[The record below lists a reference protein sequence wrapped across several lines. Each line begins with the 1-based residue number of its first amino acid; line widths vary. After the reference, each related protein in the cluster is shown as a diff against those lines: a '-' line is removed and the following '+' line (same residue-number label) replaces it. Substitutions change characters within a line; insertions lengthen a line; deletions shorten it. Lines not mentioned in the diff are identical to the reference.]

1 MTEQSIPGQH
11 PHTWIGKLVE
21 EFKRLSIMVV
31 YLYVVFG
38 LYVLDEMLILG
49 QRNINFGF
57 HGFAI
62 INALVLGKI
71 LLIAED
77 LGFANRFMD
86 KPLVYPILYKAL
98 AFSIL
103 FMASHLVESVLIGLW
118 HGKSALESIPKI
130 GGGTWVGW
138 LVAIAIFFVS
148 LAPFFAFREI
158 GRVIGRDVL
167 WDLMFKRRAK
177 AYKLQATAE

>member
-1 MTEQSIPGQH
+1 MTEQSVPSQP
-11 PHTWIGKLVE
+11 PHKWTGKLVE
-21 EFKRLSIMVV
+21 ELKRLSIMVV

-38 LYVLDEMLILG
+38 LYVLDESLILG
-49 QRNINFGF
+49 QRHINFAT

-62 INALVLGKI
+62 INAFVLGKI

-77 LGFANRFMD
+77 LGFANRFRD
-86 KPLVYPILYKAL
+86 RPLVYPILYKAL

-103 FMASHLVESVLIGLW
+103 FVVFHVAESVLLGLW
-118 HGKSALESIPKI
+118 HGKRATESIPQI
-130 GGGTWVGW
+130 GDGTVKGW
-138 LVAIAIFFVS
+138 LCAIAIFFVS

-158 GRVIGRDVL
+158 GRVIGQDAL

-177 AYKLQATAE
+177 AYRLKPVAD